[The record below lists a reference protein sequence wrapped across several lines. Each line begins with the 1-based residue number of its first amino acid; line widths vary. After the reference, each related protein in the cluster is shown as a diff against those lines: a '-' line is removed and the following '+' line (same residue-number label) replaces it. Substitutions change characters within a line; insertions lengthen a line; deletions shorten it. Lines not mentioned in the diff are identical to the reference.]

1 MTTFLDSVAAD
12 LYTRYREKISGL
24 CLVFPNRRSRLFF
37 AQSLSRLIDKP
48 LWQPRYNSIEEVVC
62 RAAGGQQPSEPL
74 ALLLELYDVYCT
86 VRQTGEP
93 FDRFYFWGDVM
104 LHDFDL
110 IDKYRIDA
118 RLLFR
123 NLKAQKDLEGDLSF
137 LTEEQIAHIR
147 KFWSSFSPEKSELQD
162 RFFSIWNVLP
172 DIYTQFNQRLQEK
185 EMAYEGML
193 YRNIDTENLR
203 DEQFVFIGFNALN
216 ECEKI
221 LFRQLQKQE
230 KAEFYWDYDAY
241 YLHNPQQEAGIF
253 LRQNIREFPSPLF
266 DKDFSPFA
274 GEKEIRVVTAP
285 SDVIQAKLTPQLL
298 NEMGATAD
306 HHTAVVLADE
316 ALLIPTLH
324 ALPAAAGSIN
334 VTMGYPLRQTPVYTL
349 LDLYLRLHHKA
360 KQNGAKTRFYYRDV
374 LPLLYH
380 PCIKVLAP
388 DEARCHAHDIVEKN
402 KVYVSPGEFNGNALL
417 EAIFTPVEH
426 YSRLVTQLQYLLEAL
441 SRTAFSDNSEKL
453 IRTYARHCAKLLNR
467 LKKSADESSITLS
480 LPVFTGLLRKLLCS
494 ESVPFTGEPLAGLQV
509 LGLLETRNLDFEN
522 VILLSCNEGVLPKHA
537 NAPSFIPYNLRRG
550 FGLPATEQHEAVY
563 AYYFYRLL
571 QRAKKITLVYNS
583 KIDET
588 HTGEASRYLLQLD
601 METKLPLQHFNVS
614 FSMSHETAAPI
625 VVEKDEKV
633 MQELLRYCTTGD
645 NSPYLSPSAINMYL
659 ACSLRFYFRH
669 VAHLKPR
676 NEVAEDIDGR
686 LLGDVLHRAMD
697 ALYTPFKNKTL
708 HAGDI
713 KALSAQLPLLT
724 KAIDAALAKAYYY
737 AESLPEE
744 AFDDGK
750 MMLLRDVTL
759 KYIRQILHYD
769 AAQAP
774 FAIEDTERKM
784 RERLDI
790 PPRPHIGGVIDRLD
804 RKGDTW
810 HIIDYKTGAT
820 KNKFKSVEGL
830 FSDDPAQHNPAI
842 LQVML
847 YSVLLKQQH
856 PNREITPKL
865 YFMREIYN
873 SDADFRIIDTD
884 ITPYVAPF
892 TDALNNTL
900 SQLFNTEIPFLQTA
914 HPDVCEYCDYRKICG
929 RT

>member
-1 MTTFLDSVAAD
+1 MNTFLDAVAAD

-37 AQSLSRLIDKP
+37 AQSLSKLIDKP

-62 RAAGGQQPSEPL
+62 RASGGQQPSEPL
-74 ALLLELYDVYCT
+74 ALLLELYDVYCA
-86 VRQTGEP
+86 VRQTDEP

-118 RLLFR
+118 RQLFR

-172 DIYTQFNQRLQEK
+172 GIYTQFNQRLQEK
-185 EMAYEGML
+185 GMAYEGML
-193 YRNIDTENLR
+193 YRNIDTDNLR
-203 DEQFVFIGFNALN
+203 EEQFVFIGFNALN
-216 ECEKI
+216 ECEKL
-221 LFRQLQKQE
+221 LFRQLQKQG
-230 KAEFYWDYDAY
+230 KAEFYWDCDAY
-241 YLHNPQQEAGIF
+241 YLHNPQQEAGAF
-253 LRQNIREFPSPLF
+253 LRQNVRDFPSPLF

-298 NEMGATAD
+298 TDMGATAD
-306 HHTAVVLADE
+306 HRTAVVLADE
-316 ALLIPTLH
+316 TLLIPTLH
-324 ALPAAAGSIN
+324 ALPAAADSIN

-349 LDLYLRLHHKA
+349 LDLYLRLHLKT
-360 KQNGAKTRFYYRDV
+360 KQNGAKTRFYHRDV

-380 PCIKVLAP
+380 PCIKTMAKEKAL
-388 DEARCHAHDIVEKN
+388 CHASDIAQKN
-402 KVYVSPGEFNGNALL
+402 KVYVSPGEFNDDALL
-417 EAIFTPVEH
+417 QAIFTPVER
-426 YSRLVTQLQYLLEAL
+426 YGQLVAQMQYLLEAL
-441 SRTAFSDNSEKL
+441 SRTASSGNSKKL
-453 IRTYARHCAKLLNR
+453 ICTYAHHCAKLLNR
-467 LKKSADESSITLS
+467 LKKSADESHITLS
-480 LPVFTGLLRKLLCS
+480 LPVFAGLLRKLLRS

-509 LGLLETRNLDFEN
+509 LGLLETRNLDFEH

-550 FGLPATEQHEAVY
+550 FGLPTAEQHEAVY

-583 KIDET
+583 KVDDT
-588 HTGEASRYLLQLD
+588 HTGEASRYLLQLA
-601 METKLPLQHFNVS
+601 METKRPIEQFNVS

-633 MQELLRYCTTGD
+633 MQELLRYCREESD
-645 NSPYLSPSAINMYL
+645 PPYLSPSAINMYV

-676 NEVAEDIDGR
+676 DEVAEDVDGR
-686 LLGDVLHRAMD
+686 LLGNVLHHAME
-697 ALYTPFKNKTL
+697 ALYEPFRNKTL
-708 HAGDI
+708 HADDL
-713 KALSAQLPLLT
+713 KTLSAQLPLLT
-724 KAIDAALAKAYYY
+724 KAIDAALADAYYH
-737 AESLPEE
+737 AKRLPEE
-744 AFDDGK
+744 VFDDGK
-750 MMLLRDVTL
+750 MMLLRDVAL

-774 FAIEDTERKM
+774 FTIEDTELRVVK
-784 RERLDI
+784 RLDI
-790 PPRPHIGGVIDRLD
+790 PQRPHIGGVIDRLD
-804 RKGDTW
+804 RQGDTW

-847 YSVLLKQQH
+847 YSVLLKWQH
-856 PNREITPKL
+856 PDREISPKL

-884 ITPYVAPF
+884 ISPYVAPF
-892 TDALNNTL
+892 TEALNNTL
-900 SQLFNTEIPFLQTA
+900 SQLFNAAIPFVQTA

-929 RT
+929 R

>member
-1 MTTFLDSVAAD
+1 MPTFLDSVAAD

-37 AQSLSRLIDKP
+37 AQSLSKLIDKP

-74 ALLLELYDVYCT
+74 ALLLELYDVYCA
-86 VRQTGEP
+86 VRHTGEP
-93 FDRFYFWGDVM
+93 FDRFYFWGEVM

-123 NLKAQKDLEGDLSF
+123 NLKAQKELEGDFSF
-137 LTEEQIAHIR
+137 LTEEQITHIR

-162 RFFSIWNVLP
+162 RFFTIWNALP
-172 DIYTQFNQRLQEK
+172 DIYTQFNQRLQERG
-185 EMAYEGML
+185 MAYEGML
-193 YRNIDTENLR
+193 YRNINTDNLR
-203 DEQFVFIGFNALN
+203 EEQCVFIGFNALN
-216 ECEKI
+216 ECEKA
-221 LFRQLQKQE
+221 LFRQLQKQG

-253 LRQNIREFPSPLF
+253 LRQNMREFPSPLF

-285 SDVIQAKLTPQLL
+285 SDAIQAKLTPQLL
-298 NEMGATAD
+298 NDMSATAD

-316 ALLIPTLH
+316 ALLIPALH
-324 ALPAAAGSIN
+324 ALPAVAGSIN

-380 PCIKVLAP
+380 PYLKALAP
-388 DEARCHAHDIVEKN
+388 QAAQRHANDIVAKN
-402 KVYVSPGEFNGNALL
+402 KVYVSPGEFSDHALLSAVFTPVECYSNLIAQLQQLL
-417 EAIFTPVEH
+417 EAI
-426 YSRLVTQLQYLLEAL
+426 SRATFPD
-441 SRTAFSDNSEKL
+441 SSEKL
-453 IRTYARHCAKLLNR
+453 VRTYAHHCAKLLNK
-467 LKKSADESSITLS
+467 LEKSADESRTALS
-480 LPVFTGLLRKLLCS
+480 LSVFMGLLRKMLRN

-509 LGLLETRNLDFEN
+509 LGLLETRNLDFEH

-550 FGLPATEQHEAVY
+550 FGLPTVEQHEAVY

-588 HTGEASRYLLQLD
+588 HTGEASRYLLQLA

-633 MQELLRYCTTGD
+633 MQELLRYCTGED
-645 NSPYLSPSAINMYL
+645 PHYLSPSAINAYL
-659 ACSLRFYFRH
+659 ACSLRFYFRY

-676 NEVAEDIDGR
+676 DEVAEDVDGR
-686 LLGDVLHRAMD
+686 LFGDVLHQAMD
-697 ALYTPFKNKTL
+697 ALYKPFRNKPL
-708 HAGDI
+708 NAGDI
-713 KALSAQLPLLT
+713 KAMSAQLPLLT
-724 KAIDAALAKAYYY
+724 KAIDAALAKAYYH

-744 AFDDGK
+744 VFDDGK

-759 KYIRQILHYD
+759 KYIQQILHYD

-774 FAIEDTERKM
+774 FTIEDTELKM
-784 RERLDI
+784 KQRLEI
-790 PPRPHIGGVIDRLD
+790 PLRPHTGGIIDRLD

-842 LQVML
+842 LQVLL
-847 YSVLLKQQH
+847 YSVLLKEQY
-856 PNREITPKL
+856 PNRKIIPKL

-873 SDADFRIIDTD
+873 SNADFCIIDTD
-884 ITPYVAPF
+884 IAPYVAPF
-892 TDALNNTL
+892 TDALKNTL
-900 SQLFNTEIPFLQTA
+900 TQLFNAAIPFVQTVHSA
-914 HPDVCEYCDYRKICG
+914 VCEYCDYRKICG
-929 RT
+929 RI